1 MQYFAGSLSAL
12 SLILVV
18 DLPTD
23 QRSAMFKQLFF
34 GAGVLLM
41 VQSARLRWM
50 LLDRYR
56 LLRSF
61 VVGALI
67 SVPLALLISP
77 REALAIGMLGSLVV
91 DVCLVCRAAWRIDE
105 TQTKQFFS
113 ALREGPDHLVE
124 RTIGLNLLGFGIISL
139 CVSDLGPHVYVSV
152 LPRDLRVLVFFFSVL
167 LIWMALHHGFA
178 VHYASLYFKRKSQ
191 TSDSSAESI
200 FEFPGGH
207 SPVFFDFVYVA
218 YTVGMTFEMSDV
230 GARTTEVRKI
240 VVVQSLL
247 AFLYT
252 TIAISAF
259 ISLFTL

>member
-1 MQYFAGSLSAL
+1 
-12 SLILVV
+12 
-18 DLPTD
+18 
-23 QRSAMFKQLFF
+23 
-34 GAGVLLM
+34 M
-41 VQSARLRWM
+41 VQSSRLRWI
-50 LLDRYR
+50 LLDRCR
-56 LLRSF
+56 LLRSI
-61 VVGALI
+61 VVGVLI

-77 REALAIGMLGSLVV
+77 RESLAIGMLGSLVV
-91 DVCLVCRAAWRIDE
+91 DGCLVAKAAWRMDE
-105 TQTKQFFS
+105 HQTKQFFS
-113 ALREGPDHLVE
+113 ALHEGIDHLVE

-139 CVSDLGPHVYVSV
+139 CVSDLGPHVHVSV

-178 VHYASLYFKRKSQ
+178 VHYASLHFKCQSREG
-191 TSDSSAESI
+191 DGPAESI
-200 FEFPGGH
+200 FEFPGVH

-230 GARTTEVRKI
+230 RARTTEVRKI

-259 ISLFTL
+259 IGLFTL

>member
-1 MQYFAGSLSAL
+1 
-12 SLILVV
+12 
-18 DLPTD
+18 
-23 QRSAMFKQLFF
+23 
-34 GAGVLLM
+34 M
-41 VQSARLRWM
+41 VQSSRLRWI
-50 LLDRYR
+50 LLDRHR
-56 LLRSF
+56 LLRSV
-61 VVGALI
+61 VVGVLI
-67 SVPLALLISP
+67 SVPLAFLISP
-77 REALAIGMLGSLVV
+77 REALAIGMLASLVV
-91 DVCLVCRAAWRIDE
+91 DGYLVVRAAWRMNE
-105 TQTKQFFS
+105 QQTLQFFS
-113 ALREGPDHLVE
+113 VLREGVDHLVE

-139 CVSDLGPHVYVSV
+139 CVSDLGPHIHVSV
-152 LPRDLRVLVFFFSVL
+152 LPRDLRVLVFFLSVL

-178 VHYASLYFKRKSQ
+178 VHYASLHFKRQSQ
-191 TSDSSAESI
+191 GSDGVEHSI

-207 SPVFFDFVYVA
+207 APVFFDFVYVS

>member
-1 MQYFAGSLSAL
+1 MDS
-12 SLILVV
+12 
-18 DLPTD
+18 T
-23 QRSAMFKQLFF
+23 
-34 GAGVLLM
+34 
-41 VQSARLRWM
+41 RLRWI

-56 LLRSF
+56 LLRS
-61 VVGALI
+61 VLVGVLI
-67 SVPLALLISP
+67 SMPLAFLISP
-77 REALAIGMLGSLVV
+77 REALAIGMLASLVV
-91 DVCLVCRAAWRIDE
+91 DGCLVAKAAWRMNE
-105 TQTKQFFS
+105 HQTQQFFS
-113 ALREGPDHLVE
+113 ALHEGVDHLVE

-139 CVSDLGPHVYVSV
+139 CVSDLGVKASV
-152 LPRDLRVLVFFFSVL
+152 LPKDLRILVFFFSVL

-178 VHYASLYFKRKSQ
+178 VHYASLHFKRQSQ
-191 TSDSSAESI
+191 GSDGVDQSI

-207 SPVFFDFVYVA
+207 VPVFFDFVYVS

-259 ISLFTL
+259 VSLFTL

>member
-1 MQYFAGSLSAL
+1 
-12 SLILVV
+12 
-18 DLPTD
+18 
-23 QRSAMFKQLFF
+23 
-34 GAGVLLM
+34 M
-41 VQSARLRWM
+41 VQSSRLRWI

-56 LLRSF
+56 LLRSV
-61 VVGALI
+61 VVGVLI
-67 SVPLALLISP
+67 SVPLAFLISP
-77 REALAIGMLGSLVV
+77 REALAIGMLASLGVDGYLVV
-91 DVCLVCRAAWRIDE
+91 RAAWRMNE
-105 TQTKQFFS
+105 QQTQQFFS
-113 ALREGPDHLVE
+113 ALREGVDHLVE

-139 CVSDLGPHVYVSV
+139 CVSDLGINASV

-167 LIWMALHHGFA
+167 LIWIALHHGFA
-178 VHYASLYFKRKSQ
+178 VHYASLHFKCQSRG
-191 TSDSSAESI
+191 SDGADQSI

-207 SPVFFDFVYVA
+207 VPVFFDFVYVA

>member
-1 MQYFAGSLSAL
+1 M
-12 SLILVV
+12 
-18 DLPTD
+18 
-23 QRSAMFKQLFF
+23 
-34 GAGVLLM
+34 
-41 VQSARLRWM
+41 
-50 LLDRYR
+50 
-56 LLRSF
+56 
-61 VVGALI
+61 
-67 SVPLALLISP
+67 
-77 REALAIGMLGSLVV
+77 
-91 DVCLVCRAAWRIDE
+91 
-105 TQTKQFFS
+105 
-113 ALREGPDHLVE
+113 E

-139 CVSDLGPHVYVSV
+139 CVSDLGPHVHVSV

-178 VHYASLYFKRKSQ
+178 VHYASLHFKGQSGE
-191 TSDSSAESI
+191 SDGPAESI
-200 FEFPGGH
+200 FDFPGCH
-207 SPVFFDFVYVA
+207 APVFFDFVYVS

>member
-1 MQYFAGSLSAL
+1 
-12 SLILVV
+12 
-18 DLPTD
+18 
-23 QRSAMFKQLFF
+23 
-34 GAGVLLM
+34 M
-41 VQSARLRWM
+41 VQSSRLRWI

-56 LLRSF
+56 LLRSV
-61 VVGALI
+61 VVGVLI
-67 SVPLALLISP
+67 SVPLAFLISP
-77 REALAIGMLGSLVV
+77 REALAIGMLASLVV
-91 DVCLVCRAAWRIDE
+91 DGYLVVRAAWRMNE
-105 TQTKQFFS
+105 QQTQQFFS
-113 ALREGPDHLVE
+113 VLHEGIDHLVE

-139 CVSDLGPHVYVSV
+139 CVSDLGINASV

-178 VHYASLYFKRKSQ
+178 VHYASLHFKRQSRG
-191 TSDSSAESI
+191 SDEVDQSI

-207 SPVFFDFVYVA
+207 VPVFFDFVYVS

-259 ISLFTL
+259 VSLFTL

>member
-1 MQYFAGSLSAL
+1 MLQNS
-12 SLILVV
+12 
-18 DLPTD
+18 
-23 QRSAMFKQLFF
+23 
-34 GAGVLLM
+34 
-41 VQSARLRWM
+41 RLRWI

-56 LLRSF
+56 LLRSV
-61 VVGALI
+61 VVGLLI
-67 SVPLALLISP
+67 SMPLAFLISP
-77 REALAIGMLGSLVV
+77 RESLAIGMLGSLVV
-91 DVCLVCRAAWRIDE
+91 DGCLVGRAAWRMNE
-105 TQTKQFFS
+105 QQTQQFFS
-113 ALREGPDHLVE
+113 VLREGVDHLVE
-124 RTIGLNLLGFGIISL
+124 RTVGLNLLGFGIISL
-139 CVSDLGPHVYVSV
+139 CVSDLGINASV

-178 VHYASLYFKRKSQ
+178 VHYASLHFKHQS
-191 TSDSSAESI
+191 TGCDHSSESI

-207 SPVFFDFVYVA
+207 LPVFFDFVYVA

>member
-1 MQYFAGSLSAL
+1 
-12 SLILVV
+12 
-18 DLPTD
+18 
-23 QRSAMFKQLFF
+23 
-34 GAGVLLM
+34 M
-41 VQSARLRWM
+41 VPSARLPWI
-50 LLDRYR
+50 LLDRFR

-61 VVGALI
+61 WVGVLI
-67 SVPLALLISP
+67 SVPLALLISV
-77 REALAIGMLGSLVV
+77 REALAIAMLVALVV
-91 DVCLVCRAAWRIDE
+91 DGCLVCRAAWRMNE
-105 TQTKQFFS
+105 VQTQQFFS
-113 ALREGPDHLVE
+113 LLREGADHLVE

-139 CVSDLGPHVYVSV
+139 CVSDLGSQAST
-152 LPRDLRVLVFFFSVL
+152 LPRDLRVLVFFLSVL

-178 VHYASLYFKRKSQ
+178 VHYASLHFKC
-191 TSDSSAESI
+191 TSVDGDGSAGSI
-200 FEFPGGH
+200 FEFPGEH
-207 SPVFFDFVYVA
+207 APVFFDFIYVA

>member
-1 MQYFAGSLSAL
+1 
-12 SLILVV
+12 
-18 DLPTD
+18 
-23 QRSAMFKQLFF
+23 
-34 GAGVLLM
+34 M
-41 VQSARLRWM
+41 VQNSRLRWI

-56 LLRSF
+56 LLRSV
-61 VVGALI
+61 VVGVLI
-67 SVPLALLISP
+67 SVPLTFLISS

-91 DVCLVCRAAWRIDE
+91 DGCLVVRAAWRMNE
-105 TQTKQFFS
+105 QQTQQFFS
-113 ALREGPDHLVE
+113 LLREGVDHLVE

-139 CVSDLGPHVYVSV
+139 CVSDLGINASV

-167 LIWMALHHGFA
+167 LIWIALHHGFA
-178 VHYASLYFKRKSQ
+178 VHYASLHFKHHPRNGDERSK
-191 TSDSSAESI
+191 SI

-207 SPVFFDFVYVA
+207 APVFFDFVYVA

-259 ISLFTL
+259 ISLFAL

>member
-1 MQYFAGSLSAL
+1 MG
-12 SLILVV
+12 
-18 DLPTD
+18 
-23 QRSAMFKQLFF
+23 
-34 GAGVLLM
+34 
-41 VQSARLRWM
+41 QSFRLRWI

-56 LLRSF
+56 LLRSV
-61 VVGALI
+61 VVGVLI
-67 SVPLALLISP
+67 SVPLAFLISP
-77 REALAIGMLGSLVV
+77 REALAIGMLASLVV
-91 DVCLVCRAAWRIDE
+91 DGYLVVRAAWRMNE
-105 TQTKQFFS
+105 QQTQQFFS
-113 ALREGPDHLVE
+113 ALHEGIDHLVE

-139 CVSDLGPHVYVSV
+139 CVSDLGINASV

-178 VHYASLYFKRKSQ
+178 VHYASLHFKRQSQ
-191 TSDSSAESI
+191 GSHGVDQSI

-207 SPVFFDFVYVA
+207 VPVFFDFVYVS

-240 VVVQSLL
+240 VAVQSLL

-259 ISLFTL
+259 VSLFTL

>member
-1 MQYFAGSLSAL
+1 MN
-12 SLILVV
+12 VV
-18 DLPTD
+18 T
-23 QRSAMFKQLFF
+23 A
-34 GAGVLLM
+34 
-41 VQSARLRWM
+41 QSARLRWI

-61 VVGALI
+61 VVGVLI
-67 SVPLALLISP
+67 SFPLVLLISP
-77 REALAIGMLGSLVV
+77 REALAIGMLGALGV
-91 DVCLVCRAAWRIDE
+91 DVCLVCRAAWRMDE
-105 TQTKQFFS
+105 HQTKQFFS
-113 ALREGPDHLVE
+113 TLREKVDHLVE

-139 CVSDLGPHVYVSV
+139 CVSDLGPHGHISV
-152 LPRDLRVLVFFFSVL
+152 LPKDLRILIFFFSVL

-178 VHYASLYFKRKSQ
+178 VHYASLHFRNEPGLDDG
-191 TSDSSAESI
+191 SDESI
-200 FEFPGGH
+200 FEFPGDH
-207 SPVFFDFVYVA
+207 MPVFFDFVYVA

>member
-1 MQYFAGSLSAL
+1 
-12 SLILVV
+12 
-18 DLPTD
+18 
-23 QRSAMFKQLFF
+23 
-34 GAGVLLM
+34 M
-41 VQSARLRWM
+41 VQSSRLRWI
-50 LLDRYR
+50 LLDRCR
-56 LLRSF
+56 LLRSI
-61 VVGALI
+61 VVGVLI
-67 SVPLALLISP
+67 SVPLAFLISP
-77 REALAIGMLGSLVV
+77 REALAIGMLASLVV
-91 DVCLVCRAAWRIDE
+91 DGYLVVRAAWRMNE
-105 TQTKQFFS
+105 QQTQQFFS
-113 ALREGPDHLVE
+113 ALHEGVDHLVE

-139 CVSDLGPHVYVSV
+139 CVSDLGPHIHVSV
-152 LPRDLRVLVFFFSVL
+152 LPRDLRVLVFFLSVL

-178 VHYASLYFKRKSQ
+178 VHYASLHFKRQSQ
-191 TSDSSAESI
+191 GSDGVDQSI

-207 SPVFFDFVYVA
+207 VPVFFDFVYVS